1 MTETTYSIRPATPD
15 DAQAIAQAILWGIGS
30 EITENFA
37 GSPERVPLVKQM
49 FANLA
54 AMDHTQYSYLNTLV
68 AEAPD
73 GSVAGVLVAYDGAR
87 LYDLRRAFATEAH
100 KVLGLE
106 VDFAAMGDETSEDEI
121 YLDTLAVFPE
131 HRHKGLARRL
141 ILATIER
148 YKHLGKPTG
157 LLCDPPNTNAHRLY
171 EAIGFRTINQRP
183 FAGVMMDH
191 MVIN

>member
-54 AMDHTQYSYLNTLV
+54 AMEHTQYSYLNTLI
-68 AEAPD
+68 AQAAD

-87 LYDLRRAFATEAH
+87 LYDLRHAFANEAH

-106 VDFAAMGDETSEDEI
+106 VDFAAMGDETSDDEV

-131 HRHKGLARRL
+131 HRRQGLARKL

-148 YKHLGKPTG
+148 HKHLGKPTG
-157 LLCDPPNTNAHRLY
+157 LLCDPPNVNAHRLY

-191 MVIN
+191 MVIY